1 MSSKTGCR
9 TALEAQR
16 PSEPR
21 ATFLS
26 SHSRVYR
33 ISRRNPLPSRILIAN
48 DNRARIVILP
58 VLRNEGSDR
67 RESEALSFRS
77 PRCHQR
83 PQILIANPELE
94 FHLTACRTNH
104 MQISNRKFL
113 AFFRSI
119 PQSVPLPACSSTQV
133 VLIYG
138 AAIRIR
144 RKSLKR
150 CGIKI
155 SNRR

>member
-1 MSSKTGCR
+1 MKMSSKTGCR
-9 TALEAQR
+9 TEAQQR
-16 PSEPR
+16 PSEPQ

-33 ISRRNPLPSRILIAN
+33 IPRRNPLPSRILIAN
-48 DNRARIVILP
+48 DNRAPIVTLP

-113 AFFRSI
+113 AFSSPDSSFG
-119 PQSVPLPACSSTQV
+119 PASCLFLNAGSSN
-133 VLIYG
+133 L
-138 AAIRIR
+138 
-144 RKSLKR
+144 R
-150 CGIKI
+150 C
-155 SNRR
+155 RD